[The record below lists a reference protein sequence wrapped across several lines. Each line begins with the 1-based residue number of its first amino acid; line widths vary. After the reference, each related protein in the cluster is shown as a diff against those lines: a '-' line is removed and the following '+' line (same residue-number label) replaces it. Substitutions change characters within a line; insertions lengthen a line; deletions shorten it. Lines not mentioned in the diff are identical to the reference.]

1 MNGKDGEGKNA
12 DRRPARRHLPPS
24 VGVPGGVS
32 GGVWDFRGDA
42 SSGQS
47 GGCEGRGVLL
57 AGLFVS
63 IILRDTRETKAD

>member
-1 MNGKDGEGKNA
+1 MNGKDGGGKNA
-12 DRRPARRHLPPS
+12 DRRPARRHLLLK

-47 GGCEGRGVLL
+47 GVRG
-57 AGLFVS
+57 AGGATGWALCV
-63 IILRDTRETKAD
+63 DNTV